1 MKLELVLSKADIERQ
16 LPYALICETRYGSRW
31 NTLQRKRRWTSE
43 FTEVERKAASRI
55 FAQCHTWYLVKGTPD
70 EVKMSMSTYGLW
82 EKLAGFCYS
91 L

>member
-31 NTLQRKRRWTSE
+31 NTSQRKRRWTAE
-43 FTEVERKAASRI
+43 FTEAERKAASRI